1 MNIMNFSAANCKS
14 CYKCL
19 RSCPVKAIKFKNDQ
33 AEIIEDRCIACSH
46 CLLVCPQNAR
56 NVVSYLPD
64 VKNAVITGRKVVASI
79 APSFAGYFDFEPG
92 KFPGVLKNL
101 GFSFV
106 EETAVGAEVVS
117 DFYMDYVK
125 NTSQGIYITTAC
137 PSVNYLVEKYYPT
150 LTEYLIPAVSP
161 MIAHGKLIKQ
171 FYGED
176 CYSVFIGPCMAKK
189 TENVSFFNDGAIDA
203 VLNFDEIQQWIQDS
217 GLDPLS
223 TGASAFDRNTA
234 GRGRSFPEFGGII
247 ECMGED
253 IHKQGLRIITVSG
266 SDECTD
272 LFTSISNGDIGN
284 IFVEASSCKGSC
296 TGGPDMVRNEHSY
309 YKRQGKVKQYLES
322 RKSIRPAGSENPAG
336 SLNLERTFCDKSF
349 RHPMAYEHDIKVILS
364 NMGKHGE
371 EDELNCG
378 VCGYNTCREKAQAIF
393 EGMAEPNMCLHHMRT
408 KAESIT
414 NVIFEHTANCTLL
427 LDGDMNIIEMNPACR
442 NAFLVDS
449 EKMKGLPVAALMD
462 DECFREV
469 RRTGESIIGRRVAY
483 PSYNLI
489 FIQSIV
495 YLAKQDMLMVS
506 MVNIADREEERKK
519 YNTLREKTLISTQEV
534 IDKQMRV
541 AHEIASLLG
550 ETTAETKTLLTKLK
564 RLVEAE
570 EEGN

>member
-33 AEIIEDRCIACSH
+33 AEIVEERCIACSH
-46 CLLVCPQNAR
+46 CLLICPQNAR
-56 NVVSYLPD
+56 NVVSYLPN
-64 VKNAVITGRKVVASI
+64 VKDAVRSGRTVVASI
-79 APSFAGYFDFEPG
+79 APSFAGYFDFNPE
-92 KFPGVLKNL
+92 KFPGILRKL
-101 GFSFV
+101 GFSYI
-106 EETAVGAEVVS
+106 EETAVGAEAVS

-125 NTSQGIYITTAC
+125 NTSQSIYITTAC
-137 PSVNYLVEKYYPT
+137 PSVNYLVEKHYPA
-150 LTEYLIPAVSP
+150 LADYLIPAVSP
-161 MIAHGKLIKQ
+161 MIAHGKMIKQ

-176 CYSVFIGPCMAKK
+176 CYTVFIGPCMAKK

-203 VLNFDEIQQWIQDS
+203 VLNFEEIQQWMQEKA
-217 GLDPLS
+217 LDP
-223 TGASAFDRNTA
+223 ASADTSSFDRNTA
-234 GRGRSFPEFGGII
+234 EKGRTFPEFGGII
-247 ECMGED
+247 KCMGDE
-253 IHKQGLRIITVSG
+253 IYKQDLRIISVSG

-272 LFTSISNGDIGN
+272 LFTSIRKGDIDK

-309 YKRQGKVKQYLES
+309 YKRQGKVKKYLDS
-322 RKSIRPAGSENPAG
+322 RRSKVSEVRSEAPVR
-336 SLNLERTFCDKSF
+336 LNLERTFCDKSF
-349 RHPMAYEHDIKVILS
+349 SRPVAYEHDIKVILS

-378 VCGYNTCREKAQAIF
+378 VCGYNTCREKAQAVF
-393 EGMAEPNMCLHHMRT
+393 EGMAEPTMCLHHMRN

-414 NVIFEHTANCTLL
+414 NVIFEHTSNCTLL
-427 LDGDMNIIEMNPACR
+427 LDGEMNIIEMNPACR
-442 NAFLVDS
+442 DAFLVDL

-469 RRTGESIIGRRVAY
+469 RRTGESAIGRRVAY
-483 PSYNLI
+483 PDYGLI

-495 YLAKQDMLMVS
+495 YLPKQDILMVS
-506 MVNIADREEERKK
+506 MVNIADREEEKKK

-570 EEGN
+570 GEGN

>member
-46 CLLVCPQNAR
+46 CLLICPQNAR
-56 NVVSYLPD
+56 NIVSYIPD
-64 VKNAVITGRKVVASI
+64 VKRAIRGRKKVIASI
-79 APSFAGYFDFEPG
+79 APSFAGYFDFDPER
-92 KFPGVLKNL
+92 FPGILRKL

-106 EETAVGAEVVS
+106 EETAVGAEVIS

-125 NTSQGIYITTAC
+125 NSSQDVYITTAC
-137 PSVNYLVEKYYPT
+137 PSVNYLVEKYYPA
-150 LTEYLIPAVSP
+150 LAGFLIPAVSP

-171 FYGED
+171 HYGDD

-189 TENVSFFNDGAIDA
+189 TENESFFNDNAIDA
-203 VLNFDEIQQWIQDS
+203 VLNFDEIQQWIEED
-217 GLDPLS
+217 GIDPCCQE
-223 TGASAFDRNTA
+223 TSAFDRNTA
-234 GRGRSFPEFGGII
+234 ERGRRFPKFGGII
-247 ECMGED
+247 ECMGAD
-253 IHKQGLRIITVSG
+253 IHKQDLRIVTVSG

-272 LFTSISNGDIGN
+272 LFTSIQNGDISK

-296 TGGPDMVRNEHSY
+296 TGGPDMVRNGHGY
-309 YKRQGKVKQYLES
+309 YRRLGRVKGYLSS
-322 RKSIRPAGSENPAG
+322 RNAVEASPQIEPHRLP
-336 SLNLERTFCDKSF
+336 SLDRTFCDKSF
-349 RHPMAYEHDIKVILS
+349 RRHTAYEHDIKVILS
-364 NMGKHGE
+364 NMGKHSE

-408 KAESIT
+408 KAENIT

-427 LDGDMNIIEMNPACR
+427 LDGNLNIIEMNPACSE
-442 NAFLVDS
+442 AFLLDR
-449 EKMKGLPVAALMD
+449 EKAKGLPVSALME
-462 DECFREV
+462 DECFRQV
-469 RRTGESIIGRRVAY
+469 RETGESIIGRRVVY

-495 YLAKQDMLMVS
+495 YLPKQDILMVS

-519 YNTLREKTLISTQEV
+519 YNRLRENTIISTQEV

-550 ETTAETKTLLTKLK
+550 ETTAETKMLLTKLK
-564 RLVEAE
+564 KLVEAE

>member
-19 RSCPVKAIKFKNDQ
+19 RSCPVKAIRFKNDQ
-33 AEIIEDRCIACSH
+33 AEIVEDRCIACSH

-64 VKNAVITGRKVVASI
+64 VKSAIASGKTVIASI
-79 APSFAGYFDFEPG
+79 APSFAGYFDFEPD
-92 KFPGVLKNL
+92 KFPGILKKL

-106 EETAVGAEVVS
+106 EETAVGAEIVS

-125 NTSQGIYITTAC
+125 NTSQRIYITTAC
-137 PSVNYLVEKYYPT
+137 PSVNYLVEKYYPA
-150 LTEYLIPAVSP
+150 LTGYLIPAVSP

-171 FYGED
+171 LYGEE

-189 TENVSFFNDGAIDA
+189 TENESFFNDKAIDA
-203 VLNFDEIQQWIQDS
+203 VLNFDEIHQWIEDS
-217 GLDPLS
+217 AIDAHS
-223 TGASAFDRNTA
+223 TESADFDRNTA
-234 GRGRSFPEFGGII
+234 SRGRSFPEFGGIVK
-247 ECMGED
+247 CMGDD
-253 IHKQGLRIITVSG
+253 IYNQELKVITVSG

-272 LFTSISNGDIGN
+272 LFTSIQNGDIDN
-284 IFVEASSCKGSC
+284 VFVEASSCKGSC
-296 TGGPDMVRNEHSY
+296 IGGPDMVRNEHGY
-309 YKRQGKVKQYLES
+309 YRKQGRVKEYLGS
-322 RKSIRPAGSENPAG
+322 RNILSSRGSEEG
-336 SLNLERTFCDKSF
+336 IRSLNLKRTFCDKSF
-349 RHPMAYEHDIKVILS
+349 KRYIAYEHDIRIILS

-427 LDGDMNIIEMNPACR
+427 LDGSMNIIEMNPACR
-442 NAFLVDS
+442 DAFLVDS
-449 EKMKGLPVAALMD
+449 EKMKGLPVSALMD
-462 DECFREV
+462 DECFRQV
-469 RRTGESIIGRRVAY
+469 RETGESVIGRRVVY

-489 FIQSIV
+489 VIQSIV
-495 YLAKQDMLMVS
+495 YLPKQDILMVS
-506 MVNIADREEERKK
+506 MVNIADKESERKK
-519 YNTLREKTLISTQEV
+519 YNTLRENTLISTQEV

-550 ETTAETKTLLTKLK
+550 ETTAETKMLLTKLK
-564 RLVEAE
+564 KLVEAE
-570 EEGN
+570 EVGN

>member
-46 CLLVCPQNAR
+46 CLLICPQNAR
-56 NVVSYLPD
+56 NVVSYIPD
-64 VKNAVITGRKVVASI
+64 VKKAIRSGKKVVASI
-79 APSFAGYFDFEPG
+79 APSFAGYFDFAADL
-92 KFPGVLKNL
+92 FPEILRKL
-101 GFSFV
+101 GFSFI

-125 NTSQGIYITTAC
+125 NTGQSVYITTAC

-150 LTEYLIPAVSP
+150 LAASLIPAVSP
-161 MIAHGKLIKQ
+161 MIAHGKMIKKH
-171 FYGED
+171 YGDD

-189 TENVSFFNDGAIDA
+189 TENESFFNDNAIDA
-203 VLNFDEIQQWIQDS
+203 VLNFDEMQLWIEES
-217 GLDPLS
+217 GIDPGSLEPS
-223 TGASAFDRNTA
+223 GFDRNTA
-234 GRGRSFPEFGGII
+234 GRGRQFPKFGGII

-253 IHKQGLRIITVSG
+253 IHKQGLRIVTVSG

-272 LFTSISNGDIGN
+272 LFMSIQNGDIDN

-296 TGGPDMVRNEHSY
+296 TGGPDMVRNGHGY
-309 YKRQGKVKQYLES
+309 YKRLGRVKSYLDS
-322 RKSIRPAGSENPAG
+322 RKVSEAPQQPQTAANV
-336 SLNLERTFCDKSF
+336 NLDRTFCDKSF
-349 RHPMAYEHDIKVILS
+349 RRHVAYEHDIRVILS
-364 NMGKHGE
+364 NMGKHSA

-408 KAESIT
+408 KAENIT

-427 LDGDMNIIEMNPACR
+427 IDGNMNIIEMNPACR
-442 NAFLVDS
+442 EAFLVDS
-449 EKMKGLPVAALMD
+449 DKMRGLPVAALMD
-462 DECFREV
+462 DECFRQV
-469 RRTGESIIGRRVAY
+469 RETGESIIGRRVVY
-483 PSYNLI
+483 PNYNLI
-489 FIQSIV
+489 FIQNVV
-495 YLAKQDMLMVS
+495 YLPKQDILMVS
-506 MVNIADREEERKK
+506 MVNIADREKERKK
-519 YNTLREKTLISTQEV
+519 YNTLRENTIISTQEV

-550 ETTAETKTLLTKLK
+550 ETTAETKMLLTKLK
-564 RLVEAE
+564 KLVEAE

>member
-33 AEIIEDRCIACSH
+33 AEIVEERCIACSH
-46 CLLVCPQNAR
+46 CLLICPQNAR
-56 NVVSYLPD
+56 NVVSYLQS
-64 VKNAVITGRKVVASI
+64 VKEAVSSGRKVVASI
-79 APSFAGYFDFEPG
+79 APSFAGYLDFDPE
-92 KFPGVLKNL
+92 KFPAILKKL
-101 GFSFV
+101 GFSYV
-106 EETAVGAEVVS
+106 EETAAGAEVVS

-125 NTSQGIYITTAC
+125 NTSNSIYITTAC

-150 LTEYLIPAVSP
+150 LAEHLIPAVSP
-161 MIAHGKLIKQ
+161 MIAHGKMIKR

-176 CYSVFIGPCMAKK
+176 CYTVFIGPCTAKK
-189 TENVSFFNDGAIDA
+189 TEYASFFNDGAIDA
-203 VLNFDEIQQWIQDS
+203 VLNFDEIQQWMQDKGIDQAS
-217 GLDPLS
+217 SD
-223 TGASAFDRNTA
+223 ASAFDRNTA
-234 GRGRSFPEFGGII
+234 VRGRSFPEFGGII
-247 ECMGED
+247 KCMGDE
-253 IHKQGLRIITVSG
+253 IHKQDLRIITVSG
-266 SDECTD
+266 SEECTD
-272 LFTSISNGDIGN
+272 LFESIRKGDIDN

-296 TGGPDMVRNEHSY
+296 IGGPEMVRNEHSY
-309 YKRQGKVKQYLES
+309 FKRQGKVKKYLDS
-322 RKSIRPAGSENPAG
+322 RNVSGADNPQKVTG
-336 SLNLERTFCDKSF
+336 SLNLQRTFRDKSF
-349 RHPMAYEHDIKVILS
+349 RHPVAYEHDIKVILS
-364 NMGKHGE
+364 SMGKHGE

-378 VCGYNTCREKAQAIF
+378 VCGYNTCREKAQAVF
-393 EGMAEPNMCLHHMRT
+393 EGMAEPTMCLHHMRT

-427 LDGDMNIIEMNPACR
+427 LDGEMNIIEMNPACR

-483 PSYNLI
+483 PGYGLI
-489 FIQSIV
+489 FIQSAV
-495 YLAKQDMLMVS
+495 YLSRQDILMVS

-570 EEGN
+570 GEGN